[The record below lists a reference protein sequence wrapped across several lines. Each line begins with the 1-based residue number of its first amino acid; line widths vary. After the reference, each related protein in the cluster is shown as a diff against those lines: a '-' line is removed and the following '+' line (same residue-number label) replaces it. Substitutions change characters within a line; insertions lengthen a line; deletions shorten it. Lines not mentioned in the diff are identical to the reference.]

1 MAFDTETDQPVV
13 GSTPKATQ
21 VASGDAPVPVAVVLE
36 GRWGRLRPL
45 DAERD
50 AGRLYLL
57 SHDEHTEA
65 TWVDMKVGPFAN
77 EQAFAEHVVALVAD
91 TKRAFFTVAGPDDNP
106 LGWLCLMEARPPH
119 HVVELGYVLYT
130 PPLQRTRLA
139 SEALYLIMRH
149 VFDDLGYRRLEWTCT
164 STNQRSRSAALR
176 LGFVY
181 EGTHRQGLFLKG
193 KPCDIPMYSMLSS
206 EWPANRAAFEAWLD
220 PGNFREGRQVRSLA
234 ELRSPRDFTG
244 PPLPI

>member
-1 MAFDTETDQPVV
+1 MQAAKIEQ
-13 GSTPKATQ
+13 SAANAQATS
-21 VASGDAPVPVAVVLE
+21 AGDAPVPVAVVLD
-36 GRWGRLRPL
+36 GHWGRLRPL

-65 TWVDMKVGPFAN
+65 TWVDMKVGPFAS
-77 EQAFAEHVVALVAD
+77 EQAFAEHVAALVAD
-91 TKRAFFTVAGPDDNP
+91 PKRAFFAVADPDDNP
-106 LGWLCLMEARPPH
+106 LGWLCLMEARPAH

-164 STNQRSRSAALR
+164 STNQRSRSAAHR

-234 ELRSPRDFTG
+234 ELRSPSDLTD